1 MRHAVHNFS
10 LLLVLAVHSGETVAA
25 QGSNSLCS
33 SDPAS
38 IHELRGADPL
48 LRDFF
53 DAVCPGFAV
62 EQSKLPGVTKDLSP
76 RSSNA
81 QTNSENKN
89 QSVGNAHSG
98 TDSLVIPEQTEA
110 KTSTDFKP
118 KEEKASSKVQ
128 VDRSENLKPQL
139 SSTQQVRSMFEV
151 PVERAVVSVPSV
163 ILETK
168 RSGEVKSEV
177 RRSEFLSSQV
187 RTAVQSNSPAVVP
200 VRSVT
205 PPTKTEIT
213 RSSFLAK

>member
-1 MRHAVHNFS
+1 MRNAVHNLS
-10 LLLVLAVHSGETVAA
+10 LLLILAVHNGETVAA
-25 QGSNSLCS
+25 QGLTSLCS

-38 IHELRGADPL
+38 IHELRGTDPL

-62 EQSKLPGVTKDLSP
+62 EQSKLPGVTKDLTT

-81 QTNSENKN
+81 QTNTENEN
-89 QSVGNAHSG
+89 RFVGDVNSG
-98 TDSLVIPEQTEA
+98 TDGSVIPEQTEA
-110 KTSTDFKP
+110 KPSTDFKP
-118 KEEKASSKVQ
+118 KEEAASSKVQ
-128 VDRSENLKPQL
+128 VDNSENLKTEVN
-139 SSTQQVRSMFEV
+139 SMQQVRSMFEV
-151 PVERAVVSVPSV
+151 PVERVVVPVPSV

-187 RTAVQSNSPAVVP
+187 KTAVQSKSPAVVP
-200 VRSVT
+200 VQSVI
-205 PPTKTEIT
+205 PSTKTEIT